1 MAMGMQQII
10 VRKQNCT
17 DIHSNY
23 ALFIIDHK
31 TALHFAQFYI
41 NTHVYLQIDLQKV
54 IAVHG
59 VGTAGDYSDEC
70 WASDYHLHSAIKKDE
85 FKVLEDISKT
95 EEDGTHPARVRHGC
109 HNQ

>member
-31 TALHFAQFYI
+31 TALSFAQFYI
-41 NTHVYLQIDLQKV
+41 DTHVYL
-54 IAVHG
+54 
-59 VGTAGDYSDEC
+59 
-70 WASDYHLHSAIKKDE
+70 
-85 FKVLEDISKT
+85 
-95 EEDGTHPARVRHGC
+95 
-109 HNQ
+109 